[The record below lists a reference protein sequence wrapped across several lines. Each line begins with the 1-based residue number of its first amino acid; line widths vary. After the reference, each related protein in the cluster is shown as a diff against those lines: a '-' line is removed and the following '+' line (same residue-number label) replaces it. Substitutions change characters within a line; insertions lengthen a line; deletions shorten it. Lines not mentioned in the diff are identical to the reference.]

1 MEIKKL
7 TSSQNKSLPIF
18 ENKKSFSNN
27 INEINNTGQEA
38 LFPVKEKG
46 INKIYDIPGD
56 NKWLHPSN
64 QDLQA
69 NIVKSLLSEKYPDIS
84 LEMIT
89 KTQNLGADGRLEE
102 KELQYI
108 SKNIFVVLTL
118 LTDEEIKKSN
128 ILDCMAKLIKKVNNS
143 SGKDTKQMV
152 KSLKEVFEAMPFN
165 NIWSE
170 RNIYDLSQRLF
181 NKYVKPKAKE
191 KLTSL
196 LTEKT
201 IEEFPIDKL
210 FVNFLFN
217 TKNELIMEAKNQL
230 KKHKS
235 DGSVDKHLQLDIIFS
250 GVEQY
255 LETMKELT
263 VSIKTDDE
271 TENTAAP
278 NPDKKTKPEDS
289 VDGGNESISD
299 DNKEAP
305 SPPTKP
311 ITVNFN
317 NIYNVMQG
325 TANTNTNTNTNTN
338 DNHVE
343 PKEQQVE
350 GNNQENGQVA
360 SQQMIDNMALDGMNK
375 KPAINFNVLLGVKDA
390 AKETKPNVD
399 PIRQE
404 ALLESR
410 PLLVRKSN
418 AIAQEQ
424 LNYSA
429 PSRQETTFSPNTYQK
444 DKNNRWVLKEQ
455 KDQKAVTLS
464 ANGALTRN
472 LSDKAIYQGDREA
485 VKTVV
490 DTYSHIP
497 NTGKP
502 VTLTERGALTRD
514 QSKKDAYTTPE

>member
-1 MEIKKL
+1 MKIDK
-7 TSSQNKSLPIF
+7 TIPSQNQLPPIF
-18 ENKKSFSNN
+18 GNKNSFSNN
-27 INEINNTGQEA
+27 INAINNSGQETH
-38 LFPVKEKG
+38 FPVKEKG
-46 INKIYDIPGD
+46 INKTYTIPGD
-56 NKWLHPSN
+56 NKGLHPSN

-89 KTQNLGADGRLEE
+89 KTQNLGADGYLEE

-170 RNIYDLSQRLF
+170 RNIDDLSQRLF

-201 IEEFPIDKL
+201 IEKFPIDKL

-325 TANTNTNTNTNTN
+325 TANTNTNTNTN
-338 DNHVE
+338 DKHVD

-360 SQQMIDNMALDGMNK
+360 SQQMIDDMALDGMNK
-375 KPAINFNVLLGVKDA
+375 KPAIDFNVLLGIKDA

-418 AIAQEQ
+418 TIAQEQ

>member
-1 MEIKKL
+1 MNIER
-7 TSSQNKSLPIF
+7 
-18 ENKKSFSNN
+18 NN
-27 INEINNTGQEA
+27 IPMSPVNNSLSAPENNKLFSRNINSVNNTGQEA
-38 LFPVKEKG
+38 LFPIKEKG
-46 INKIYDIPGD
+46 INKTYTIPDD
-56 NKWLHPSN
+56 NKGLHPNN
-64 QDLQA
+64 QELQA

-84 LEMIT
+84 FEMIN
-89 KTQNLGADGRLEE
+89 KTQNLGADGSLEE

-128 ILDCMAKLIKKVNNS
+128 VLDCTAKLIKQVNDSNN
-143 SGKDTKQMV
+143 KDTKQLA
-152 KSLKEVFEAMPFN
+152 KSLKEVFKAMPFN

-170 RNIYDLSQRLF
+170 RNIDDLSQRLF
-181 NKYVKPKAKE
+181 DKYVKPKAKE

-196 LTEKT
+196 LTEKA
-201 IEEFPIDKL
+201 IEEFPIDEL
-210 FVNFLFN
+210 FVTSLYN

-263 VSIKTDDE
+263 VSIKTDDK

-278 NPDKKTKPEDS
+278 NPDKKTKPEDR
-289 VDGGNESISD
+289 VDGGNESIPD

-305 SPPTKP
+305 SSPTKP
-311 ITVNFN
+311 ITVNVN
-317 NIYNVMQG
+317 NIYNVMQV
-325 TANTNTNTNTNTN
+325 TANTN

-360 SQQMIDNMALDGMNK
+360 NQQMIDDMALDGMNK
-375 KPAINFNVLLGVKDA
+375 KPATVFNVLSGIKDA

-410 PLLVRKSN
+410 PLLARKSN
-418 AIAQEQ
+418 TIAQEQ